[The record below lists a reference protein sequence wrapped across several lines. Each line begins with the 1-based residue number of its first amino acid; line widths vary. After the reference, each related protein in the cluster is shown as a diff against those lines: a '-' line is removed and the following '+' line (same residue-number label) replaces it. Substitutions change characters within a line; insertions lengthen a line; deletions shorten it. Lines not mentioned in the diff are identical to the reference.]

1 MAPKRAAPSSK
12 SAPNSKKSK
21 PSSKGT
27 KTKPTKETPLD
38 TIKNVASSLLD
49 TVSDAVDAAGNL
61 VLDGGDPAPVDDVV
75 NENVNVPALKQKGK
89 AVKGKVEEKAAE
101 VTEKAKESAKPIKG
115 KAGKALKDAQK
126 KVEKT
131 DTKALKDKASKVAIE
146 AASSVEQAVRDP
158 KNRKRAEDFLESAE
172 IAVYNIAGK
181 VGGVLEDTLEQFG
194 EASGAAGVAE
204 GLVKKEKK
212 ATSKKAKT
220 LPKQA
225 KEIKEN
231 PKRKAREAVEDI
243 EPVAKKTRS
252 LSKSEQDQENEDE
265 DVHMHDF
272 SSSDGGADSSDDE
285 SDVEDLAIVEAARKV
300 DIGSL
305 PMVAKDDK
313 SVQQRLKKAQK
324 KKDVN
329 KGTLFLG
336 RIPHGFYED
345 QMKEYFSQFGDVTR
359 IRLARNRKTGAS
371 KHYAYIEMSS
381 ESVATIVAETMNNYL
396 LLGHLLQCE
405 VIPAD
410 KVHPQL
416 WVGAN
421 KKFRKIPRARVEL
434 MKHDKQR
441 TDEQKDKA
449 DKKLLKKQGQRKK
462 KLEKAGIDYEFEG
475 HA

>member
-115 KAGKALKDAQK
+115 KAEKALKDAQK

-172 IAVYNIAGK
+172 TAVYNIASK

-305 PMVAKDDK
+305 PM
-313 SVQQRLKKAQK
+313 
-324 KKDVN
+324 DVN

-475 HA
+475 HVSLYLNRIKPDFS